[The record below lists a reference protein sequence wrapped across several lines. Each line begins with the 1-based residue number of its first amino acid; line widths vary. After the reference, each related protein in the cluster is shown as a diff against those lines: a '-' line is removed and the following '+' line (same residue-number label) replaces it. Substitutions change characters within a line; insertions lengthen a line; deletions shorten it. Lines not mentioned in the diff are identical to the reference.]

1 MGVAIPEKVQDW
13 LKGKNFWHLATLHPD
28 GSPQSSPVWGT
39 TDGTYVIVNSAKG
52 RVKDRNV
59 RRDPRVALSAADPEN
74 PYEAVEI
81 QGKVV
86 EIIDGQPAED
96 GIDDLAEKYLGQRPY
111 PYRSP
116 GEQRVIYKIEPTYIG
131 GYGD

>member
-13 LKGKNFWHLATLHPD
+13 LKGKNFWHLVTLGPD
-28 GSPQSSPVWGT
+28 GSPQSTPVWGS
-39 TDGTYVIVNSAKG
+39 TDGTHVIVNSAKG
-52 RVKDRNV
+52 RAKDRNV
-59 RRDPRVALSAADPEN
+59 RSDPRVALSATNPED

-81 QGKVV
+81 KGKVV
-86 EIIDGQPAED
+86 DIVDGQPAED